1 MSMSQVTEDQNAG
14 KFDLARILTLI
25 RRRHIQFLIP
35 LFLGWLLVWGASWVL
50 PPRYKSSTLILV
62 EQPTMPKD
70 YVTPNITDDWQD
82 RLHSLTEQIL
92 SRTRLLLIIEKLHL
106 YQDGQ
111 TTPDKEIAQMRK
123 DIDIELVHDP
133 ASDQITSFR
142 ISYSAKNG
150 QIAQQVTRE
159 LTDLFINENLRQRQE
174 ESEGTTKFLVD
185 QLADARTSL
194 AEQEAR
200 VRQFQAEHEGELP
213 TQQTTNLQILGGLQ
227 QQLQNEEDALTN
239 AKQQQ
244 GYLQSLIDQY
254 RSQRVISR
262 TGDSSAAGLVGPTDL
277 QSIDQQLDKL
287 RSQLADL
294 SSRYTDHYPDVLSL
308 KSQIAKMEVMR
319 DRAIAE
325 SKAKAASAKATSANV
340 SANDIADPADSG
352 PTLQLQSQLHA
363 DQLEVTNRERTI
375 AELNSKINDY
385 QSRLNA
391 QPATEQQLADLT
403 RGYDQ
408 SKQNYDDLL
417 KKKEDSEMATSMEQ
431 LQEGERLTMIDP
443 PSLPEKPDFPNR
455 LKMCGAG
462 FGAGLA
468 LGVLVVAGLEFFDD
482 RLHSDKEIQSLL
494 PVAVIAEVP
503 EIVTSSAVRR
513 GKMRAV
519 LGWTVAALVF
529 ITILAGSAFSFVH
542 D

>member
-1 MSMSQVTEDQNAG
+1 MQPITEEQNAA
-14 KFDLARILTLI
+14 KLDLPRILTLI
-25 RRRHIQFLIP
+25 RRRHFQFLIP
-35 LFLGWLLVWGASWVL
+35 LFMGWLLVWGASWVL

-92 SRTRLLLIIEKLHL
+92 SRTRLLMIIEKLHL
-106 YQDGQ
+106 YQDAQ
-111 TTPDKEIAQMRK
+111 ATPDKEIAQMRS
-123 DIDIELVHDP
+123 DIDIELVHDQE
-133 ASDQITSFR
+133 SGQITSFR
-142 ISYSAKNG
+142 ISYSAKNP

-159 LTDLFINENLRQRQE
+159 LTDLFINENLRERQE

-194 AEQEAR
+194 SEQEER
-200 VRQFQAEHEGELP
+200 VRQFQGEHEGELP
-213 TQQTTNLQILGGLQ
+213 TQQATNLQILSGLQ

-244 GYLQSLIDQY
+244 DYLQSLMDQY
-254 RSQRVISR
+254 RSQREMSR
-262 TGDSSAAGLVGPTDL
+262 TGDSSTAGLIGPTDL

-287 RSQLADL
+287 RAQLADL
-294 SSRYTDHYPDVLSL
+294 SSRYTDHYPDVLSV
-308 KSQIAKMEVMR
+308 KSQIAKMEAMR

-325 SKAKAASAKATSANV
+325 SKAKPAGTKEPGASV
-340 SANDIADPADSG
+340 SANAVADATDGG
-352 PTLQLQSQLHA
+352 PSLQLQSQMHA
-363 DQLEVTNRERTI
+363 DQLEVANRERTI
-375 AELNSKINDY
+375 EELKAKINDY
-385 QSRLNA
+385 QSRLNEE
-391 QPATEQQLADLT
+391 PATEQQLADLS

-431 LQEGERLTMIDP
+431 LQEGERFTMIDP
-443 PSLPEKPDFPNR
+443 PSLPLKPDFPNR

-462 FGAGLA
+462 
-468 LGVLVVAGLEFFDD
+468 LGVGLVLGILVVAGLEFFDD

-503 EIVTSSAVRR
+503 EIVTSSALRR
-513 GKMRAV
+513 GKMRAA
-519 LGWTVAALVF
+519 LGWTVAAFVF
-529 ITILAGSAFSFVH
+529 ITILAGSAFSFLH